1 MVKELDDIA
10 LQELRETFDLF
21 DKDKDGYLQLAE
33 FRKVIRST
41 GINPSEE
48 DFATMIK
55 LAEIESKISFSQFI
69 ECVRV
74 DIRKMDREEDL
85 VRAFQVFD
93 EQNKGVVMQD
103 MLKECLKSM
112 GEPLTDEEYMEFTK
126 LAQGTPT
133 GEIDYRAYCFTLF
146 KAI

>member
-21 DKDKDGYLQLAE
+21 DKDNDGYLQLAE

-41 GINPSEE
+41 GINPSEA
-48 DFATMIK
+48 DFQAMID
-55 LAEIESKISFSQFI
+55 LVEIENKISFTQFI
-69 ECVRV
+69 QCIRA

-93 EQNKGVVMQD
+93 ELNKGVVNQTT
-103 MLKECLKSM
+103 LKECLKSM
-112 GEPLTDEEYMEFTK
+112 GEPLTDVEYMEFTK
-126 LAQGTPT
+126 LAKVPPT
-133 GEIDYRAYCFTLF
+133 GDIDYRAYSYTLF